1 MDESKDSGGP
11 SSARDRVSEPD
22 CVKGD
27 AIQLEAPR
35 VTGHPLEAIKARSE
49 DRRMQAAL
57 YAALAAAQGEF
68 KPIAKNRTVRIASAK
83 GSYTFRYADLEA
95 ILTATR
101 PAMAK
106 NGLALVQTL
115 ESMNDGSSLLTTQI
129 VHKDGGRI
137 MSEVKLPRYDN
148 GDPKSFGGLV
158 TYYRRYA
165 ACPMLGVS
173 ADDDLDE
180 NGEAAQSQEEAEA
193 AELRSLLAA
202 ARVSAAGGLKKYQEF
217 WDGTSAADKKLL
229 VSHHAG
235 LKKQAAE
242 ADKAAKAEAAAATD
256 ASGEAGSAS

>member
-1 MDESKDSGGP
+1 
-11 SSARDRVSEPD
+11 
-22 CVKGD
+22 
-27 AIQLEAPR
+27 
-35 VTGHPLEAIKARSE
+35 
-49 DRRMQAAL
+49 MQAAL

-68 KPIAKNRTVRIASAK
+68 KPIAKNRTVRITSSK

-115 ESMNDGSSLLTTQI
+115 ESVPDGGTLLITQL
-129 VHKDGGRI
+129 VHKDGGRVI
-137 MSEVKLPRYDN
+137 SEVRLPRYDN

-173 ADDDLDE
+173 ADDDLDD
-180 NGEAAQSQEEAEA
+180 NGEPAQDAEAADA
-193 AELRSLLAA
+193 AELRSLLQA
-202 ARVSAAGGLKKYQEF
+202 ARVSATGGLKKYQEF
-217 WDGTSAADKKLL
+217 WDSTSAADKKLL

-235 LKKQAAE
+235 LKKQAVE
-242 ADKAAKAEAAAATD
+242 ADKAAKAAATD

>member
-1 MDESKDSGGP
+1 
-11 SSARDRVSEPD
+11 
-22 CVKGD
+22 
-27 AIQLEAPR
+27 
-35 VTGHPLEAIKARSE
+35 
-49 DRRMQAAL
+49 MQAAL
-57 YAALAAAQGEF
+57 YGALALAQGEF
-68 KPIAKNRTVRIASAK
+68 KAIAKNRTVKIQSAK

-95 ILTATR
+95 IMTATR
-101 PAMAK
+101 PALAK

-115 ESMNDGSSLLTTQI
+115 ESVSDGGTLLITQL

-137 MSEVKLPRYDN
+137 ISEVKLPRYDN

-180 NGEAAQSQEEAEA
+180 NGEPAQTQEDAEA

-202 ARVSAAGGLKKYQEF
+202 ARTSAAGGIKQYQAF

-242 ADKAAKAEAAAATD
+242 ADKAAKASEPAPSTD

>member
-1 MDESKDSGGP
+1 
-11 SSARDRVSEPD
+11 
-22 CVKGD
+22 
-27 AIQLEAPR
+27 
-35 VTGHPLEAIKARSE
+35 
-49 DRRMQAAL
+49 MQAAL
-57 YAALAAAQGEF
+57 YGALALAQGEF
-68 KPIAKNRTVRIASAK
+68 KPIAKNRTVKIQSAK

-95 ILTATR
+95 IMTATR
-101 PAMAK
+101 PALAK

-115 ESMNDGSSLLTTQI
+115 ESVQDGGTLLITQL

-180 NGEAAQSQEEAEA
+180 NGEPAQSQEDA
-193 AELRSLLAA
+193 AASELRGLLAS
-202 ARVSAAGGLKKYQEF
+202 ARVAATGGLKKYQEF
-217 WDGTSAADKKLL
+217 WDATSPENKKLL

>member
-1 MDESKDSGGP
+1 
-11 SSARDRVSEPD
+11 
-22 CVKGD
+22 
-27 AIQLEAPR
+27 
-35 VTGHPLEAIKARSE
+35 
-49 DRRMQAAL
+49 MQAAL
-57 YAALAAAQGEF
+57 YGALALAQGEF
-68 KPIAKNRTVRIASAK
+68 KSIAKNRTVRIASAK

-95 ILTATR
+95 ILSACR
-101 PAMAK
+101 PALAK

-115 ESMNDGSSLLTTQI
+115 ESVPDGGTLLLTEI

-193 AELRSLLAA
+193 TELRSMLQS
-202 ARVSAAGGLKKYQEF
+202 ARVAAAGGLKKHQEF
-217 WDGTSAADKKLL
+217 WDSTSAADKKLL

-235 LKKQAAE
+235 LKKQAVE
-242 ADKAAKAEAAAATD
+242 ADKAAKKDEPAAPATD

>member
-1 MDESKDSGGP
+1 
-11 SSARDRVSEPD
+11 
-22 CVKGD
+22 
-27 AIQLEAPR
+27 
-35 VTGHPLEAIKARSE
+35 
-49 DRRMQAAL
+49 MQSAL
-57 YAALAAAQGEF
+57 YGALALAQGEF
-68 KPIAKNRTVRIASAK
+68 KAIAKNRTVKIASAK

-95 ILTATR
+95 IMTATR
-101 PAMAK
+101 PALAK
-106 NGLALVQTL
+106 NGLAVVQTL
-115 ESMNDGSSLLTTQI
+115 ESVQDGGTLLITQL

-165 ACPMLGVS
+165 VCPMLGVS

-180 NGEAAQSQEEAEA
+180 NGEASQSQEDAEA
-193 AELRSLLAA
+193 TELRGMLQTARKAA
-202 ARVSAAGGLKKYQEF
+202 ANGLKAYEKF
-217 WDGTSAADKKLL
+217 WGDTSPADKKLL

-242 ADKAAKAEAAAATD
+242 ADKAAKAKAPEEPAPAETD